1 LKLSTQSRMFALTN
15 PCVKKYD
22 LSMGKSEE
30 LPYSD
35 ISDILPGPEV
45 APVAPIDSLLRQELD
60 ELVASMCKALND
72 SKRLLLLYA
81 LRYGRYTVTEL
92 CELIEAP
99 QSNTSQHLAVLRDRG
114 LVEAERQGNN
124 VVYSLRHPKVIDA
137 IDILRGVMSDE
148 LQRQTA
154 LRAPVGR

>member
-1 LKLSTQSRMFALTN
+1 
-15 PCVKKYD
+15 
-22 LSMGKSEE
+22 MGKSEK
-30 LPYSD
+30 LAYSG
-35 ISDILPGPEV
+35 SAPGQGLESEV
-45 APVAPIDSLLRQELD
+45 TSVLPIDSLLRQELD

-72 SKRLLLLYA
+72 PKRLLLLYA
-81 LRYGRYTVTEL
+81 LRSGRYTVSEL

-148 LQRQTA
+148 LERQTA
-154 LRAPVGR
+154 LRVPVR

>member
-1 LKLSTQSRMFALTN
+1 M
-15 PCVKKYD
+15 
-22 LSMGKSEE
+22 
-30 LPYSD
+30 
-35 ISDILPGPEV
+35 
-45 APVAPIDSLLRQELD
+45 APIDSLLRQELD

-99 QSNTSQHLAVLRDRG
+99 QSNTSQ
-114 LVEAERQGNN
+114 GNN

-148 LQRQTA
+148 LERQTA
-154 LRAPVGR
+154 LRAPVVR

>member
-1 LKLSTQSRMFALTN
+1 VT
-15 PCVKKYD
+15 YD
-22 LSMGKSEE
+22 G
-30 LPYSD
+30 
-35 ISDILPGPEV
+35 GPEGAPPGTEV
-45 APVAPIDSLLRQELD
+45 AFVAPIDALLRQELD

-72 SKRLLLLYA
+72 PKRLLLLYA
-81 LRYGRYTVTEL
+81 LRYGRYTVSEL

-124 VVYSLRHPKVIDA
+124 VVYSLRHPKVIEA

-148 LQRQTA
+148 LERQTA
-154 LRAPVGR
+154 LRAPVR

>member
-1 LKLSTQSRMFALTN
+1 MFVMTN
-15 PCVKKYD
+15 ARVRKYD
-22 LSMGKSEE
+22 LTMGKSKH
-30 LPYSD
+30 LPYSE
-35 ISDILPGPEV
+35 SSGFPPSGSEV
-45 APVAPIDSLLRQELD
+45 TSLAPIDSLLRQELD

-72 SKRLLLLYA
+72 SKRLLLLYV

-124 VVYSLRHPKVIDA
+124 VVYSLRHPKVIEA

-148 LQRQTA
+148 LERQTA
-154 LRAPVGR
+154 LRAPLVR

>member
-1 LKLSTQSRMFALTN
+1 
-15 PCVKKYD
+15 
-22 LSMGKSEE
+22 MGKSEDVA
-30 LPYSD
+30 YD
-35 ISDILPGPEV
+35 GGPEGAPPGTEV
-45 APVAPIDSLLRQELD
+45 AFVAPIDALLRQELD

-72 SKRLLLLYA
+72 PKRLLLLYA
-81 LRYGRYTVTEL
+81 LRYGRYTVSEL

-124 VVYSLRHPKVIDA
+124 VVYSLRHPKVIES

-148 LQRQTA
+148 LERQTA
-154 LRAPVGR
+154 LRAPVR

>member
-1 LKLSTQSRMFALTN
+1 
-15 PCVKKYD
+15 
-22 LSMGKSEE
+22 MGKSARQA
-30 LPYSD
+30 YSGRT
-35 ISDILPGPEV
+35 PERPPEPEV
-45 APVAPIDSLLRQELD
+45 TSVTPIDSLLRQELD

-72 SKRLLLLYA
+72 PKRLLLLYA
-81 LRYGRYTVTEL
+81 LRYGRYTVSEL

-148 LQRQTA
+148 LERQTA
-154 LRAPVGR
+154 LRAPAR

>member
-1 LKLSTQSRMFALTN
+1 M
-15 PCVKKYD
+15 
-22 LSMGKSEE
+22 
-30 LPYSD
+30 
-35 ISDILPGPEV
+35 
-45 APVAPIDSLLRQELD
+45 APIDSLLRQELD
-60 ELVASMCKALND
+60 ELVTSMCKALND

-124 VVYSLRHPKVIDA
+124 VVYSLRHPKVIGA
-137 IDILRGVMSDE
+137 IDVLRNVMSDE
-148 LQRQTA
+148 LERQTA
-154 LRAPVGR
+154 LRAPVVR